1 MLFLML
7 LAMDVMEPVP
17 SVCREPEAG
26 VEVGVEVEGW
36 TEVEG
41 GERGREGDRVCAHA
55 VTSSV
60 EPK

>member
-7 LAMDVMEPVP
+7 LAMDVIEPVP
-17 SVCREPEAG
+17 SVCLEAGVG
-26 VEVGVEVEGW
+26 VEVGVEVEG
-36 TEVEG
+36 
-41 GERGREGDRVCAHA
+41 GERGRVGDRVCADT

>member
-1 MLFLML
+1 MFMPILFLML

-17 SVCREPEAG
+17 SVCRDAEAG
-26 VEVGVEVEGW
+26 
-36 TEVEG
+36 VEG
-41 GERGREGDRVCAHA
+41 GERGREGERVCADA